1 MQTSIFL
8 IDVHNASTTIQI
20 GKVVSVNDAT
30 DLCIQIW
37 GTSTSFIVSFEASLD
52 GINFDTFE
60 GYRIGDTTKTLITS
74 ATTKGLYEFDVT
86 LVKAFRANLIAIAN
100 GNISVAA
107 NGVIL
112 ND

>member
-1 MQTSIFL
+1 MQTAVFYL
-8 IDVHNASTTIQI
+8 DVHNISTTVQT
-20 GKVVSVNDAT
+20 GKVVLVNDCT
-30 DLCIQIW
+30 DLCIQIS
-37 GTSTSFIVSFEASLD
+37 GTSTSFTITFEASLD
-52 GINFDTFE
+52 GVNFDTFE

-74 ATTKGLYEFDVT
+74 TITKGLYEFDVT
-86 LVKAFRANLIAIAN
+86 LIKAFRANLTAIAN